1 MIVAFLFGLVAAVVT
16 GLANASM
23 RRLVIGAGIGLLVTY
38 FAFPFYAADGF
49 VSRDTISPSLFG
61 LTPTDPVLALI
72 LLAGVAGIAAARL
85 PRRLGGAVAAAGALA
100 TVALVWTS
108 HLRSPALGR
117 LVAIPGLMEGLT
129 GAALFAVIALI
140 GSGSRRLRVPFL
152 LVGLVVGGMA
162 FGFLNSSAGHRLFPN
177 AEGYYRLVTNV
188 DVATQSAIVDQYN
201 ANLDTINAQRQRIGL
216 KPLDPITS
224 VKTLDT
230 GRLPEAASKQ
240 GYRMLRPFEQ
250 HYGVWVAMLLAGIL
264 LGGGAM
270 LAWRPH
276 LHETGDIAGGV
287 LYAAVLLSLA
297 PAFASTEFSFAK
309 LAAGWPFLMKF
320 LDRAWPPL
328 WADPSYGQF
337 GIFPLQEV
345 ASQMLITLEIAL
357 VGTFLGAIF
366 AVPLSF
372 LAARNLTQ
380 GNAAMRAVFALTRGF
395 FNLDRGVDTLILA
408 LIFVAAVGL
417 GPFAG
422 VLAMAIHSI
431 ADLGKL
437 YSESIENVER
447 GSIEA
452 LEAVGASG
460 SNVVRWSILPQV
472 SPLFLGWTL
481 YRFEINFRVSIVLG
495 LVGAGGIGFFIQDK
509 MSSGRYDQM
518 IIAIL
523 AIIIVV
529 NIIDFA
535 SSWLRSRLV

>member
-1 MIVAFLFGLVAAVVT
+1 MWVAFVLGGVASVLV
-16 GLANASM
+16 GLANGSM
-23 RRLVIGAGIGLLVTY
+23 RRLVIGGGVGLSVAY
-38 FAFPFYAADGF
+38 FAFPMFAADGF
-49 VSRDTISPSLFG
+49 VSRDTVSPTLFG
-61 LTPTDPVLALI
+61 LTPTHPSLALV
-72 LLAGVAGIAAARL
+72 LVAAVLGIAASLL
-85 PRRLGGAVAAAGALA
+85 PRRIGGSLAALGALATAALVWGAQARSAQLVHLQPLPGLMEALTGVAVAASLTLLGWGSRRLRLPLLVVGLAAGALA
-100 TVALVWTS
+100 
-108 HLRSPALGR
+108 
-117 LVAIPGLMEGLT
+117 
-129 GAALFAVIALI
+129 
-140 GSGSRRLRVPFL
+140 
-152 LVGLVVGGMA
+152 
-162 FGFLNSSAGHRLFPN
+162 FGFLVSPAGHRLFPN
-177 AEGYYRLVTNV
+177 ADGYYRLAVPV
-188 DVATQSAIVDQYN
+188 DRATQKDIVAEYN

-216 KPLDPITS
+216 HALPPIDAVAS
-224 VKTLDT
+224 LDT
-230 GRLPEAASKQ
+230 QRMPEAASKR
-240 GYRMLRPFEQ
+240 GYRMVRPSES
-250 HYGVWVAMLLAGIL
+250 HYGVWVAMLLAGVL
-264 LGGGAM
+264 LGSGAM
-270 LAWRPH
+270 LAWRPR
-276 LHETGDIAGGV
+276 LHETGDVAGGI

-297 PAFASTEFSFAK
+297 PAFASTEFSFGK
-309 LAAGWPFLMKF
+309 LAEGWPFLMKF

-380 GNAAMRAVFALTRGF
+380 GNPLMRVVFALTRGF

-437 YSESIENVER
+437 YSESIENVDR
-447 GSIEA
+447 GPIEA

-523 AIIIVV
+523 AIVIVV

-535 SSWLRSRLV
+535 SSWLRARLV

>member
-1 MIVAFLFGLVAAVVT
+1 MWVAFALGGIAAVLM
-16 GLANASM
+16 GLANGSM
-23 RRLVIGAGIGLLVTY
+23 RRLVIGGGVALAVAY
-38 FAFPFYAADGF
+38 FAFPMFAADGF
-49 VSRDTISPSLFG
+49 VSRDTVSPTLFG
-61 LTPTDPVLALI
+61 LAPTHPALVLV
-72 LLAGVAGIAAARL
+72 LLAALVAVATARL
-85 PRRLGGAVAAAGALA
+85 PRRVGGSLVALGALVTAGLTWSAQAGSPQLVHLLPLPGVMEALTGLALAAAL
-100 TVALVWTS
+100 TL
-108 HLRSPALGR
+108 LGW
-117 LVAIPGLMEGLT
+117 
-129 GAALFAVIALI
+129 
-140 GSGSRRLRVPFL
+140 GSRRLRIPM
-152 LVGLVVGGMA
+152 LVIGVAAGVVA
-162 FGFLNSSAGHRLFPN
+162 FGFLVGPAGHRLFPN
-177 AEGYYRLVTNV
+177 ADGYYRLTTPVGESVQT
-188 DVATQSAIVDQYN
+188 AIVAEYN
-201 ANLDTINAQRQRIGL
+201 ANLDTINAQRTRIGL
-216 KPLDPITS
+216 HTLPPIES
-224 VKTLDT
+224 VKNLDT
-230 GRLPEAASKQ
+230 ERLPEAASGK
-240 GYRMLRPFEQ
+240 GYRMVRPAKSR
-250 HYGVWVAMLLAGIL
+250 YGVWVAMLLAGVL
-264 LGGGAM
+264 LGSGAM
-270 LAWRPH
+270 LAWRPR
-276 LHETGDIAGGV
+276 LHESGDVAGGI

-309 LAAGWPFLMKF
+309 LAEGWPFLMKF

-357 VGTFLGAIF
+357 VGTFLGALF

-380 GNAAMRAVFALTRGF
+380 GNALMRVVFAVTRGL

-437 YSESIENVER
+437 YSESIENVDR
-447 GSIEA
+447 GPIEA

-523 AIIIVV
+523 AIVIVV